1 MDKQNYTLTLEE
13 CQVILENIK
22 EIKRRIINIFKKH
35 RLIHRKRVL
44 KSYTVLFNAIYC
56 YLVEAHS
63 FQKLA
68 DIMAVRAHVHMSDI
82 AWRKHFL
89 VAAPIFL
96 ETAQE
101 FFAEKY
107 SSTLDGAQIY
117 LLDATNFSMEGK
129 AKTELRVH
137 TQLSLSTGI
146 PIFGKI
152 TDQYTGESVSH
163 FKIQEKCVYLADRAY
178 GKASQ
183 LAYLIEHHAN
193 FVIRITPQMIR
204 LHKDADCKEK
214 LAFSELL
221 SCQRFTQVCY
231 FKQCSKVYS
240 VLLIGERIPLEKR
253 EQARKRAEY
262 ESKRKKRATN
272 SLTLDLSEWLIV
284 ATPLNFSQ
292 KTNPYE
298 LLKLYR
304 SRWQIEL
311 FFKRA
316 KTHLKLHRIHKG
328 SHQYAQA
335 IVAVWFAVAMFIG
348 VAQSIIFPLLKHNI
362 SLFNSFS
369 LFSTLFA

>member
-13 CQVILENIK
+13 CQVIFENIK

-129 AKTELRVH
+129 TKTELRVH

-163 FKIQEKCVYLADRAY
+163 FKI
-178 GKASQ
+178 
-183 LAYLIEHHAN
+183 
-193 FVIRITPQMIR
+193 
-204 LHKDADCKEK
+204 
-214 LAFSELL
+214 
-221 SCQRFTQVCY
+221 
-231 FKQCSKVYS
+231 
-240 VLLIGERIPLEKR
+240 
-253 EQARKRAEY
+253 
-262 ESKRKKRATN
+262 
-272 SLTLDLSEWLIV
+272 
-284 ATPLNFSQ
+284 
-292 KTNPYE
+292 
-298 LLKLYR
+298 
-304 SRWQIEL
+304 
-311 FFKRA
+311 
-316 KTHLKLHRIHKG
+316 
-328 SHQYAQA
+328 
-335 IVAVWFAVAMFIG
+335 
-348 VAQSIIFPLLKHNI
+348 
-362 SLFNSFS
+362 
-369 LFSTLFA
+369 